1 VTRVAAHINDAA
13 ITLFREDRI
22 AYREPGFA
30 LLDDRNLITGS
41 EAFAG
46 ARVHPRSV
54 QHRYWTNLTT
64 TPLPVQRFSH
74 LSAADLVSR
83 QLEQMWAAS
92 GEAAAELIVAVPA
105 YMDADHLGL
114 FLGIAVELNLPV
126 VAMVDAAVA
135 ATRREYRDAVPVH
148 IDMSLHATTLTRLA
162 QPGHVQ
168 VERVEVLQDC
178 GIHAL
183 YDVWLNTLAEAFV
196 QQSRFDPLHT
206 AETEQMLL
214 NELPAWLTQAAHR
227 DRVEIRI
234 RYGGIDHTADV
245 ESLALIGAAAPIY
258 QPIASKLR
266 ALYRAG
272 ETPAIQVSDR
282 VARLPGLSEMLKARV
297 GGEVFV
303 LEPGATARGA
313 LARLRETPGPAG
325 GVSLRRHLPWDQS
338 AAQVESDHTGQVHAG
353 VPTHLLFG
361 SKAYAIAASP
371 PLALGT
377 QAADGERTIALGSDM
392 PGISRRHCSV
402 TLRDGQCVLEDHSRY
417 GTFLNGHRIDGSTV
431 LQVGDSLRVGSPG
444 YEFHLITT
452 DEAYGTQAP

>member
-1 VTRVAAHINDAA
+1 MTRVAAHINDAA
-13 ITLFREDRI
+13 ITLLREDGI

-83 QLEQMWAAS
+83 QLEQMWAAG
-92 GEAAAELIVAVPA
+92 GESAAELVVAVPA
-105 YMDADHLGL
+105 YMDTKHLGL
-114 FLGIAVELNLPV
+114 FLGIAGELNLPV

-135 ATRREYRDAVPVH
+135 ATRREYCDAVPVH

-162 QPGHVQ
+162 QAGRVQ

-183 YDVWLNTLAEAFV
+183 YDLWLNTLAEAFV

-214 NELPAWLTQAAHR
+214 NELPAWLAQAAHR
-227 DRVEIRI
+227 DRIELRMG
-234 RYGGIDHTADV
+234 YGGIDHEAEV

-272 ETPAIQVSDR
+272 ETPAIQVTDR
-282 VARLPGLSEMLKARV
+282 VARLPGLPEMLKARV
-297 GGEVFV
+297 GGELFV

-313 LARLRETPGPAG
+313 LARLRQAPGPAG

-338 AAQVESDHTGQVHAG
+338 AAKVESDDTAQVHAG

-377 QAADGERTIALGSDM
+377 QTADGERTIALGSDM

-402 TLRDGQCVLEDHSRY
+402 ALRDGQCVLEDHSRY

-452 DEAYGTQAP
+452 DEAYGT

>member
-1 VTRVAAHINDAA
+1 MSRVAAHINDAA

-83 QLEQMWAAS
+83 QLEQMWAAG
-92 GEAAAELIVAVPA
+92 GESAAELIVAVPA
-105 YMDADHLGL
+105 YMDTTHLGL
-114 FLGIAVELNLPV
+114 FLGIAGELNLPV

-162 QPGHVQ
+162 QTGRVQ

-183 YDVWLNTLAEAFV
+183 YDAWLNTLAEAFV

-227 DRVEIRI
+227 DRIELRI
-234 RYGGIDHTADV
+234 RYGGIDHEAEV

-272 ETPAIQVSDR
+272 ETPAIQVTDR
-282 VARLPGLSEMLKARV
+282 VARLPGLPEMLKARV

-313 LARLRETPGPAG
+313 LARLRETPRPAG
-325 GVSLRRHLPWDQS
+325 GISLRRHLPWDQS
-338 AAQVESDHTGQVHAG
+338 ATEVESDDTTQVRAG

-402 TLRDGQCVLEDHSRY
+402 SLRDGQCVLEDHSRY
-417 GTFLNGHRIDGSTV
+417 GTFLNGHRIDGSTI

-452 DEAYGTQAP
+452 DEAYGT

>member
-13 ITLFREDRI
+13 ITLFRDDRI

-30 LLDDRNLITGS
+30 LLDDRDLITGM
-41 EAFAG
+41 EAFVNS
-46 ARVHPRSV
+46 RVHPRRV
-54 QHRYWTNLTT
+54 HHRYWTDLTT
-64 TPLPVQRFSH
+64 TPLQVQRFSH

-83 QLEQMWAAS
+83 QLEQMWGVGGQNAT
-92 GEAAAELIVAVPA
+92 ELVVAVPA
-105 YMDADHLGL
+105 YMDTKHLGL
-114 FLGIAVELNLPV
+114 FLGIAGELKLPV

-135 ATRREYRDAVPVH
+135 ATRREYRNAVPVH
-148 IDMSLHATTLTRLA
+148 IDMGLHATTLARLA

-168 VERVEVLQDC
+168 IERVEVLQDC
-178 GIHAL
+178 GVYAL
-183 YDVWLNTLAEAFV
+183 YDAWLNTLAEAFV

-214 NELPAWLTQAAHR
+214 NSLPAWLAQAAHR
-227 DRVEIRI
+227 DRVELEL
-234 RYGGIDHTADV
+234 RYGGISHQAEV

-258 QPIASKLR
+258 QPISSKLR

-272 ETPAIQVSDR
+272 DTPAIQVTDR
-282 VARLPGLSEMLKARV
+282 IARLPGLPEMLKARV

-313 LARLRETPGPAG
+313 LARIRDTPGRG
-325 GVSLRRHLPWDQS
+325 SSISLRRHLAWDQS
-338 AAQVESDHTGQVHAG
+338 AARVESDEAARVHAG

-377 QAADGERTIALGSDM
+377 QAVDGERTIALGTDM

-402 TLRDGQCVLEDHSRY
+402 SLRDGQCVLEDHSRY

-452 DEAYGTQAP
+452 DEAYGT

>member
-1 VTRVAAHINDAA
+1 MRVAAHINDAA
-13 ITLFREDRI
+13 ITLFRDDKI

-30 LLDDRNLITGS
+30 LLDDRNLITGR
-41 EAFAG
+41 EAFAS
-46 ARVHPRSV
+46 ARVHPRRV

-64 TPLPVQRFSH
+64 TPLQVQRFSH

-83 QLEQMWAAS
+83 QLEQMWGAGGGSAT
-92 GEAAAELIVAVPA
+92 ELVVAVPA
-105 YMDADHLGL
+105 YMDTKHLGL
-114 FLGIAVELNLPV
+114 FLGIAGELKLPV

-148 IDMSLHATTLTRLA
+148 IDMGLHATTLTRLA
-162 QPGHVQ
+162 QPGHVR

-178 GIHAL
+178 GVYAL
-183 YDVWLNTLAEAFV
+183 YDAWLNILAEAFV

-214 NELPAWLTQAAHR
+214 NNLPAWLSQAAHR
-227 DRVEIRI
+227 DRVGLQLQ
-234 RYGGIDHTADV
+234 YGGISHEAEV
-245 ESLALIGAAAPIY
+245 ESLLLIGAAAPIY
-258 QPIASKLR
+258 QPISSTLR
-266 ALYRAG
+266 SLYRAG
-272 ETPAIQVSDR
+272 DLPAIQVTDR
-282 VARLPGLSEMLKARV
+282 VARLPGLPEMLKARV

-313 LARLRETPGPAG
+313 LARIRDTPARGSG
-325 GVSLRRHLPWDQS
+325 ISLRRHLAWDQS
-338 AAQVESDHTGQVHAG
+338 VAEVERDETARVRAG

-377 QAADGERTIALGSDM
+377 QAADGERTIALGADM

-402 TLRDGQCVLEDHSRY
+402 SLRDGQCVLEDHSRY

-444 YEFHLITT
+444 YEFHMITT
-452 DEAYGTQAP
+452 DEAYGT

>member
-13 ITLFREDRI
+13 ITLFRDDKI
-22 AYREPGFA
+22 AYREAGFA
-30 LLDDRNLITGS
+30 LLDQRNLITGR
-41 EAFAG
+41 EAFAN
-46 ARVHPRSV
+46 ARVHPRRV

-64 TPLPVQRFSH
+64 TPLEVQGFSH

-83 QLEQMWAAS
+83 QLEQMWGIGGRNAT
-92 GEAAAELIVAVPA
+92 ELVVAVPA
-105 YMDADHLGL
+105 YMDTRHLGL
-114 FLGIAVELNLPV
+114 FLGIAGELKLPV

-148 IDMSLHATTLTRLA
+148 IDMGLHATTLARLA

-178 GIHAL
+178 GLYAL
-183 YDVWLNTLAEAFV
+183 YDAWLNALAEAFV

-206 AETEQMLL
+206 AATEQMLL
-214 NELPAWLTQAAHR
+214 NNLPAWLAQAAHG
-227 DRVEIRI
+227 DRVGLELQH
-234 RYGGIDHTADV
+234 GGITHKAEV

-258 QPIASKLR
+258 QPIASTLR

-272 ETPAIQVSDR
+272 DLPAIQVTDR
-282 VARLPGLSEMLKARV
+282 IARLPGLAEMLKARV

-313 LARLRETPGPAG
+313 LARIRDTPGHG
-325 GVSLRRHLPWDQS
+325 SSISLMRQLAWDQS
-338 AAQVESDHTGQVHAG
+338 ATQVERDETTRVHAG

-377 QAADGERTIALGSDM
+377 QAADGERTIALGADM

-402 TLRDGQCVLEDHSRY
+402 SLRDGQCVLEDHSRY

-444 YEFHLITT
+444 YEFHMITT
-452 DEAYGTQAP
+452 DEAYGT

>member
-1 VTRVAAHINDAA
+1 MWGA
-13 ITLFREDRI
+13 
-22 AYREPGFA
+22 GG
-30 LLDDRNLITGS
+30 GS
-41 EAFAG
+41 ATE
-46 ARVHPRSV
+46 
-54 QHRYWTNLTT
+54 
-64 TPLPVQRFSH
+64 
-74 LSAADLVSR
+74 LV
-83 QLEQMWAAS
+83 
-92 GEAAAELIVAVPA
+92 VAVPA
-105 YMDADHLGL
+105 YMDTKHLGL
-114 FLGIAVELNLPV
+114 FLGIAGELKLPV

-148 IDMSLHATTLTRLA
+148 IDMGLHATTLTRLA

-178 GIHAL
+178 GVYAL
-183 YDVWLNTLAEAFV
+183 YDAWLNILAEAFV

-214 NELPAWLTQAAHR
+214 NNLPAWLSQAAHR
-227 DRVEIRI
+227 DRVGLQLQ
-234 RYGGIDHTADV
+234 YGGVSHEAEV
-245 ESLALIGAAAPIY
+245 ESLLLIGAAAPIY
-258 QPIASKLR
+258 QPISSTLR
-266 ALYRAG
+266 SLYRAG
-272 ETPAIQVSDR
+272 DLPAIQVTDR
-282 VARLPGLSEMLKARV
+282 IARLPGLPEMLKARV

-313 LARLRETPGPAG
+313 LARIRDTPARGSG
-325 GVSLRRHLPWDQS
+325 ISLRRQLAWDQS
-338 AAQVESDHTGQVHAG
+338 VAEVERDETARVRAG

-377 QAADGERTIALGSDM
+377 QAADGERTIALGTDM

-402 TLRDGQCVLEDHSRY
+402 SLRDGQCVLEDHSRY

-444 YEFHLITT
+444 YEFHMITT
-452 DEAYGTQAP
+452 DEAYGT